1 MPDTPVSPMTES
13 ELRQLELRQQFEIRK
28 MELSVEF
35 AKYGF
40 YGTLVGAITGMVIL
54 LALAIVIA
62 VAKIENGGTIMVIF
76 AAVLGIAV
84 IAFGYFSLFRSP
96 IMGIEWGKLKT
107 TITQYPGQADQGAAA
122 DRPRE

>member
-1 MPDTPVSPMTES
+1 MADTQVSPATE
-13 ELRQLELRQQFEIRK
+13 LELRQQFEIRK

-40 YGTLVGAITGMVIL
+40 YGTLAGGVIGMVIL
-54 LALAIVIA
+54 LALTIIVA
-62 VAKIENGGTIMVIF
+62 WGKIEHGGTILVAF

-96 IMGIEWGKLKT
+96 TIGIEWEKLKAS
-107 TITQYPGQADQGAAA
+107 IGHSDNQ
-122 DRPRE
+122 PRSGGPS